1 MRTGFLYEHVIG
13 VLSACR
19 GSGSFF
25 PCGKSAFNGRNVLKG
40 AFVNLFGDFS
50 DDMKERTK
58 RKQKRAF
65 KKHGRRTV
73 RSK

>member
-19 GSGSFF
+19 GGGSFF
-25 PCGKSAFNGRNVLKG
+25 RVENRPSTGVECAERGVRRFIWR
-40 AFVNLFGDFS
+40 FS
-50 DDMKERTK
+50 DDMKNRAK

>member
-19 GSGSFF
+19 GGGSFF
-25 PCGKSAFNGRNVLKG
+25 PCGKSAFNGVECTERGVRE
-40 AFVNLFGDFS
+40 FIWRFS

>member
-1 MRTGFLYEHVIG
+1 MRTDFYTSMSLACCPHVVAAVLFFRVENRPSMG
-13 VLSACR
+13 VECTER
-19 GSGSFF
+19 GVREFIW
-25 PCGKSAFNGRNVLKG
+25 R
-40 AFVNLFGDFS
+40 FS